1 MTKPAEI
8 ILEALEQA
16 QAIMARWFEPE
27 GISAEQAI
35 DELLPVLD
43 NIQLIRAQRELRE
56 ELNKD

>member
-1 MTKPAEI
+1 MEKSAEI
-8 ILEALEQA
+8 VLAALEQA

-56 ELNKD
+56 ELSKD

>member
-1 MTKPAEI
+1 MSKPAEI
-8 ILEALEQA
+8 DLESLKQA

-27 GISAEQAI
+27 GICAEQAI

-56 ELNKD
+56 ELGKD